1 MDTSTNQGL
10 PRTSVR
16 LFLLAAAAVLFGLLW
31 SSDQEY
37 QDRELTAARG
47 RERSSTEQPLVAVSP
62 AMRSENAASASMG
75 PIAAVSPAPVR
86 VAPFA
91 ASSWIA
97 PSFATS
103 TAEDAN
109 REPLVAPR
117 VEARLPAP
125 TVSHE
130 PIVSVM
136 VVFRRQSFRVD
147 DSGIV
152 DTAGRT
158 DGTSG
163 WPLFEANYQAIVRC
177 VELMRFEMAGETCE
191 ARWQLRRMANSAGR
205 QMLALV
211 RRQIGPEVDW
221 RILVER
227 IARGGFVPY
236 DSADGNA
243 ATKHAAAPGPADAR

>member
-10 PRTSVR
+10 PRTNVR
-16 LFLLAAAAVLFGLLW
+16 LFLLAAAVVLFGLLW

-47 RERSSTEQPLVAVSP
+47 RERLSTEQPLVAVSP
-62 AMRSENAASASMG
+62 VMRSENAASASMA
-75 PIAAVSPAPVR
+75 PVAVVSSAPVR

-97 PSFATS
+97 PSFASS
-103 TAEDAN
+103 TAEDAI
-109 REPLVAPR
+109 RKPLVAPR
-117 VEARLPAP
+117 VEAKLPVP
-125 TVSHE
+125 SVSHE

-152 DTAGRT
+152 DTAGLAE
-158 DGTSG
+158 GTSG
-163 WPLFEANYQAIVRC
+163 WPLFEVNYRAIVRC
-177 VELMRFEMAGETCE
+177 VDLVRFEIAGETCE
-191 ARWQLRRMANSAGR
+191 MRWHLRRVASAAGR
-205 QMLALV
+205 QMISFV

-221 RILVER
+221 RLLVKKFA
-227 IARGGFVPY
+227 ARRNWTVRSGGCKCCGKACRGAGAF
-236 DSADGNA
+236 
-243 ATKHAAAPGPADAR
+243 R

>member
-10 PRTSVR
+10 PRTNVR
-16 LFLLAAAAVLFGLLW
+16 LFLLAATAVLFGLLW

-37 QDRELTAARG
+37 QNRELAAARG
-47 RERSSTEQPLVAVSP
+47 RERLSTEQPLVAVSP
-62 AMRSENAASASMG
+62 VMRSENAASVSMA
-75 PIAAVSPAPVR
+75 PVAAVSLAPVR

-103 TAEDAN
+103 TAEDAI

-125 TVSHE
+125 SVSHE

-147 DSGIV
+147 VWGIG
-152 DTAGRT
+152 DPGGRT

-163 WPLFEANYQAIVRC
+163 WSLFEANYQAIVGC
-177 VELMRFEMAGETCE
+177 VELVRFEMAGETCE
-191 ARWQLRRMANSAGR
+191 MRWQVRRMANSAGR
-205 QMLALV
+205 KLLALV
-211 RRQIGPEVDW
+211 RRQIGPEMDW

-227 IARGGFVPY
+227 IARGGFVPF

-243 ATKHAAAPGPADAR
+243 AAKHAAAPGPADAR

>member
-10 PRTSVR
+10 PRTNVR
-16 LFLLAAAAVLFGLLW
+16 LFLLAAVAVLFGLLW

-37 QDRELTAARG
+37 QARELIAARERQKLTAEPSLVGASPVLRSDTAAPA
-47 RERSSTEQPLVAVSP
+47 SVAP
-62 AMRSENAASASMG
+62 AAR
-75 PIAAVSPAPVR
+75 VLPAFDR
-86 VAPFA
+86 VTPFA

-103 TAEDAN
+103 APEDAS

-117 VEARLPAP
+117 VEAKPP
-125 TVSHE
+125 VPSVSHE

-136 VVFRRQSFRVD
+136 VVFRRQSLRVD

-158 DGTSG
+158 EGTG
-163 WPLFEANYQAIVRC
+163 DWPLFGANYRALVRC
-177 VELMRFEMAGETCE
+177 IDVVRFEIAGATCE
-191 ARWQLRRMANSAGR
+191 MRWQLRREACAAGR
-205 QMLALV
+205 QMISFV

-221 RILVER
+221 RLLVEKF
-227 IARGGFVPY
+227 ARGGIGPFDP
-236 DSADGNA
+236 ADVNA
-243 ATKHAAAPGPADAR
+243 AAKHAAATGPSDER

>member
-10 PRTSVR
+10 PRTNVR

-31 SSDQEY
+31 SSDREY
-37 QDRELTAARG
+37 QDRELTAARK
-47 RERSSTEQPLVAVSP
+47 REKSAAEQPLLAAVSP
-62 AMRSENAASASMG
+62 DIRQENSTPTRVVRQENAAS
-75 PIAAVSPAPVR
+75 IR

-103 TAEDAN
+103 AAEDAI
-109 REPLVAPR
+109 RSPLVAPR
-117 VEARLPAP
+117 VEAKPPAP
-125 TVSHE
+125 SGSHE
-130 PIVSVM
+130 PIVSVI

-152 DTAGRT
+152 DTACRA

-163 WPLFEANYQAIVRC
+163 WPLFEANYRALVRC
-177 VELMRFEMAGETCE
+177 LNLVRFEIAGETCDM
-191 ARWQLRRMANSAGR
+191 RWQLRRTATSAAHK
-205 QMLALV
+205 MIALV
-211 RRQIGPEVDW
+211 RRQIGPEGDW

-227 IARGGFVPY
+227 FARAGFGPF
-236 DSADGNA
+236 DPADVNA
-243 ATKHAAAPGPADAR
+243 AAKHAAAPGPADER